1 MLCVWWFTHIRY
13 DVELYQRIEQLIGKK
28 LPLHAT
34 VEEEVMSLMERVSE
48 AQRHAKMVRKYICLL
63 YMCNSESAT
72 CTSILVA
79 QELPSCMHYMVNSVS
94 YRIIVFKTSR
104 WRT

>member
-1 MLCVWWFTHIRY
+1 MSAIFFIYTRY

-48 AQRHAKMVRKYICLL
+48 AQRHAKMVRKTIFQH
-63 YMCNSESAT
+63 N
-72 CTSILVA
+72 
-79 QELPSCMHYMVNSVS
+79 N
-94 YRIIVFKTSR
+94 IIITLCSNC
-104 WRT
+104 

>member
-1 MLCVWWFTHIRY
+1 MYTRY

-48 AQRHAKMVRKYICLL
+48 AQRHAKMVRNPSFLEHKCLNISFSL
-63 YMCNSESAT
+63 S
-72 CTSILVA
+72 
-79 QELPSCMHYMVNSVS
+79 PVS
-94 YRIIVFKTSR
+94 DSTYHFCLQYCLEMPAMLIWVVP
-104 WRT
+104 

>member
-1 MLCVWWFTHIRY
+1 MHTRY

-48 AQRHAKMVRKYICLL
+48 AQRYAKMVRKP
-63 YMCNSESAT
+63 NF
-72 CTSILVA
+72 
-79 QELPSCMHYMVNSVS
+79 QD
-94 YRIIVFKTSR
+94 IIVGAYHNIISNILHFTRYPGPSR
-104 WRT
+104 FGRVG